1 MARAHRQEVRDLPY
15 QFIAGVADEL
25 PTIPSDSIVSRTL
38 YSDPAVKVIL
48 FGFAPGQELSEHTSA
63 RRAMLHFI
71 GGRAKVGLGDDSF
84 TAQAGSFVYMPP
96 HLPHSITAEEET
108 RMLLVQVEAVE

>member
-1 MARAHRQEVRDLPY
+1 MARAHRQEVSDLPY
-15 QFIAGVADEL
+15 QFIAQVTDEL

-38 YSDPAVKVIL
+38 YSDPAVKIIL

-63 RRAMLHFI
+63 RRAMLHFV
-71 GGRAKVGLGDDSF
+71 GGRAQVELGDDSF
-84 TAQAGSFVYMPP
+84 TAQAGSFVYIPP

-108 RMLLVQVEAVE
+108 RMLLIQVETAK